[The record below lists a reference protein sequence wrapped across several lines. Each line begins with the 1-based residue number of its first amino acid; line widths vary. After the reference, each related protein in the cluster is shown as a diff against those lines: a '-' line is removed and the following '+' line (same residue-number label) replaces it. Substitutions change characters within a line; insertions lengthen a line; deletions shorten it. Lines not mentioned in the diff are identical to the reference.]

1 MSRSKALEDIT
12 ALKEE
17 TETLKNSLAPI
28 STRTA
33 DLIKRISESLPKM
46 YAPLG
51 TDRGGAGAEKKGSYN
66 DGTKGVNAARKEVE
80 TLIGDPTPLNPIVKM
95 LGDTVK
101 ALKTLEDRLKE
112 ARDKK

>member
-33 DLIKRISESLPKM
+33 DLIKRISESLPKI
-46 YAPLG
+46 
-51 TDRGGAGAEKKGSYN
+51 GGAGAEKKGSYN